1 MQQLFKLLHFLYV
14 YSLFLKYLPKG
25 VKQFEGVNENNDAA
39 NAVDPLHMAGVQ
51 ILAAGFENAGKSE
64 EPQAGGSCYAA
75 DKECCG
81 IGRQ

>member
-1 MQQLFKLLHFLYV
+1 M

-39 NAVDPLHMAGVQ
+39 NAVDPLHMAGAQ
-51 ILAAGFENAGKSE
+51 ILAAGFEDACKPE

-75 DKECCG
+75 DKE
-81 IGRQ
+81 